1 MRPAPNVARAR
12 RSTLVLGRLALL
24 TAVAVTV
31 AAGLSGCLAVTS
43 AQPGTGRAQLVRDL
57 ADRLTRSGGVP
68 YTATYRL
75 GQGSSATIVQAADP
89 SRLAY
94 TYPGGK
100 LVLTPQQAA
109 DCRGQGGAVSCTL
122 TPPPSPTT
130 DLGAALTSELA
141 AHGFVP
147 PPMAIDLL
155 TAAALDPDAVV
166 TTHDTTIAGENAT
179 CVDINGQQSTVA
191 GQFEVCVTT
200 DGLLGSFSGLVSG
213 LQVDLSL
220 DRYEQ
225 TVAPDA
231 FDLPAG
237 AHIVDQRPK

>member
-12 RSTLVLGRLALL
+12 RTTDLSSRVALVV
-24 TAVAVTV
+24 AVAIVV
-31 AAGLSGCLAVTS
+31 AGGLSGCVAVTA
-43 AQPGTGRAQLVRDL
+43 AQPAAGRAKLVSDL
-57 ADRLTRSGGVP
+57 ADRLNRAGALT
-68 YTATYRL
+68 YTASYRL
-75 GQGSSATIVQAADP
+75 GQGDSGTIAQAAGP
-89 SRLAY
+89 SRVAY

-109 DCRGQGGAVSCTL
+109 DCRVQAGSVGCTV
-122 TPPPSPTT
+122 TPPPSPPT
-130 DLGAALTSELA
+130 DLGTARTGELA
-141 AHGFVP
+141 GRGFVP
-147 PPMAIDLL
+147 PPMAINLL

-179 CVDINGQQSTVA
+179 CVDISGVQNATA
-191 GQFEVCVTT
+191 AQFTVCVTT

-213 LQVDLSL
+213 VQVDLSL

-231 FDLPAG
+231 FDLPPG
-237 AHIVDQRPK
+237 AHVVDQRPK